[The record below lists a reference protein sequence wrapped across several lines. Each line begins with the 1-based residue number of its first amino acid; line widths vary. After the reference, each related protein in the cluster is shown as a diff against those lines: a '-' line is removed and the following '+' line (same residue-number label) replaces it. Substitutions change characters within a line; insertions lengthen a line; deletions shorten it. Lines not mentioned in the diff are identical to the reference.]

1 MPFEK
6 KIIRRGRDQIME
18 VIPFRQFMNPSYV
31 EKKGKPVYGV
41 VTWFSVTSIL
51 APSPIILKGYALVL
65 VAGFVLISIAFLEK
79 YLAMSGMGEIA
90 SAIINFI
97 KGVMPWALVAALII
111 FVLNNPL
118 L

>member
-1 MPFEK
+1 
-6 KIIRRGRDQIME
+6 ME

-31 EKKGKPVYGV
+31 EKKGMPVYSV

-51 APSPIILKGYALVL
+51 SPSPLILKGYTLVL
-65 VAGFVLISIAFLEK
+65 VAGFVLISAAFLEK
-79 YLAMSGMGEIA
+79 HLATSGMGEVA
-90 SAIINFI
+90 STIINFI
-97 KGVMPWALVAALII
+97 KGVLPWALVAALII